1 MPIVPGSI
9 AILPPGALGVSL
21 FYHLTNELRDIDSNV
36 VFVGRKGSSST
47 EALLSRAVIRIEDSR
62 GLHHVPLAGRLHGDL
77 LAMAPGLPE
86 VMLVCTN
93 PDQLPG
99 VITSLVESIEHAHAT
114 TPLAPGAVEMPIL
127 LLSANGIYFQ
137 RVRQFFVEKLEESTL
152 FGRLPDL
159 WPELMGE
166 IVSHLL
172 RGVTMQ
178 TGIREGTGGDAVY
191 RPGAA
196 ALTRVGGGSA
206 AVRDRAVALLK
217 ARGGWYEAVELSPT
231 RLEFD
236 KALVNI
242 ATNLLGQIV
251 SIDHD
256 GNFRGLTVAEI
267 LSEKNEPEIRDLARH
282 VVEIGRAMKVY
293 GPEETSDALAD
304 RALATA
310 RMHGQHVPSSV
321 QWIGLMLRTGAL
333 QPEVTPT
340 EKWLL
345 EPLIR
350 YARSAGMEEAAA
362 YFESLRERL
371 VQKLTLCSARQ
382 NDRARDA

>member
-21 FYHLTNELRDIDSNV
+21 FYHLTNELRDIGGNV
-36 VFVGRKGSSST
+36 TFVGRKSSSST
-47 EALLSRAVIRIEDSR
+47 QALRSRAELRIEDSR
-62 GLHHVPLAGRLHGDL
+62 GRHQVPLAGRLHGDL
-77 LAMAPGLPE
+77 IEMAPELPE

-99 VITSLVESIEHAHAT
+99 VITSLVELIESAHAT
-114 TPLAPGAVEMPIL
+114 KPLAPGAVEMPIT

-172 RGVTMQ
+172 RAVTMQ
-178 TGIREGTGGDAVY
+178 TGIREGSGGDAVY

-206 AVRDRAVALLK
+206 PVRDRAVALLK
-217 ARGGWYEAVELSPT
+217 ARGGWYEAAELSPT

-251 SIDHD
+251 SIDD
-256 GNFRGLTVAEI
+256 VGNFRALTVAEI
-267 LSEKNEPEIRDLARH
+267 LSEEHEPEIRDLARH
-282 VVEIGRAMKVY
+282 VVEIGLAMKVY

-304 RALATA
+304 RAMATA
-310 RMHGQHVPSSV
+310 RMHGRHVPSSV
-321 QWIGLMLRTGAL
+321 QWIGLMLRTGSL
-333 QPEVTPT
+333 RPEVTPT

-350 YARSAGMEEAAA
+350 YARSAGLEEAAA

-371 VQKLTLCSARQ
+371 VERLTLCSARQ
-382 NDRARDA
+382 GDRPREA